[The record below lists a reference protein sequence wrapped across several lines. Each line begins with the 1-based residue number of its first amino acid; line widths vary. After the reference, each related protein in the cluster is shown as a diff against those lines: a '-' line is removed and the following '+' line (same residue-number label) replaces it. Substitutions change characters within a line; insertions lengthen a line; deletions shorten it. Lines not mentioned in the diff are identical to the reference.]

1 MSLTSNDPNLG
12 KVKIGNGLVG
22 SSAEQDIVEGSS
34 VQIQAIA
41 ESGASFQKWS
51 DNNTNATRT
60 VTVNSALTLQAV
72 FIQNEPVED
81 PESGNEPI
89 GDEDEFVT
97 LTLRANV
104 DFADTPTGGGTF
116 VKGATTFISAAEEA
130 TDPSKSGNE
139 AVFTFSSWS
148 DGVTSRERNIVLDS
162 DMTLTANYTNPYSY
176 GDE

>member
-1 MSLTSNDPNLG
+1 M
-12 KVKIGNGLVG
+12 KIGSGPTGASVQ
-22 SSAEQDIVEGSS
+22 QDIASGSS

-41 ESGASFQKWS
+41 ESGAQFQKWS
-51 DNNTNATRT
+51 DDNTNATRT
-60 VTVNSALTLQAV
+60 VTVNASMSLQAIFV
-72 FIQNEPVED
+72 QNEPAED
-81 PESGNEPI
+81 PESGNEPS

-116 VKGATTFISAAEEA
+116 AKGASTFVSAAAEA
-130 TDPSKSGNE
+130 IDPSKSGNE

-162 DMTLTANYTNPYSY
+162 DMTLTAVYENPYLY
-176 GDE
+176 GE

>member
-1 MSLTSNDPNLG
+1 MGTVTGGGQFEDG
-12 KVKIGNGLVG
+12 
-22 SSAEQDIVEGSS
+22 A
-34 VQIQAIA
+34 QASINA
-41 ESGASFQKWS
+41 TAKPGYHFDSWS
-51 DNNTNATRT
+51 DGRNQPSRTIVVHGDMELTATF
-60 VTVNSALTLQAV
+60 A
-72 FIQNEPVED
+72 
-81 PESGNEPI
+81 
-89 GDEDEFVT
+89 EDEPEDEEEYVT
-97 LTLRANV
+97 LTLNTNV

-116 VKGATTFISAAEEA
+116 VKGATTFISATEEA

>member
-1 MSLTSNDPNLG
+1 MEL
-12 KVKIGNGLVG
+12 
-22 SSAEQDIVEGSS
+22 
-34 VQIQAIA
+34 QAIFV
-41 ESGASFQKWS
+41 E
-51 DNNTNATRT
+51 D
-60 VTVNSALTLQAV
+60 
-72 FIQNEPVED
+72 EPEED
-81 PESGNEPI
+81 PEPGTEPG

-116 VKGATTFISAAEEA
+116 AKGATTFISAAAEA
-130 TDPSKSGNE
+130 IDPSKSGNE

>member
-1 MSLTSNDPNLG
+1 MGTVTGGGQFEDG
-12 KVKIGNGLVG
+12 
-22 SSAEQDIVEGSS
+22 A
-34 VQIQAIA
+34 QASINA
-41 ESGASFQKWS
+41 TAKPGYHFDSWS
-51 DNNTNATRT
+51 DGRNQPSRT
-60 VTVNSALTLQAV
+60 IVVHGDMELTAN
-72 FIQNEPVED
+72 FVED
-81 PESGNEPI
+81 EP
-89 GDEDEFVT
+89 EDEEEYVT
-97 LTLRANV
+97 LTLNTNV

>member
-1 MSLTSNDPNLG
+1 MGTVTGGGQFEDG
-12 KVKIGNGLVG
+12 
-22 SSAEQDIVEGSS
+22 A
-34 VQIQAIA
+34 QASINA
-41 ESGASFQKWS
+41 TAKPGYHFDSWS
-51 DNNTNATRT
+51 DGRNQPSRTIVVHGDMELTAT
-60 VTVNSALTLQAV
+60 
-72 FIQNEPVED
+72 FVED
-81 PESGNEPI
+81 EP
-89 GDEDEFVT
+89 EDEEEYVT
-97 LTLRANV
+97 LTLNTNV

-176 GDE
+176 GD

>member
-1 MSLTSNDPNLG
+1 MTLASNDPNLG
-12 KVKIGNGLVG
+12 KVKIGNGLIG

-41 ESGASFQKWS
+41 ESDASFQKWS

-81 PESGNEPI
+81 PESGNEPS

-104 DFADTPTGGGTF
+104 DFADTPTRGGTF
-116 VKGATTFISAAEEA
+116 AKGATTFVSAAAEA

>member
-1 MSLTSNDPNLG
+1 MGTVTGGGQFEDG
-12 KVKIGNGLVG
+12 
-22 SSAEQDIVEGSS
+22 A
-34 VQIQAIA
+34 QASINA
-41 ESGASFQKWS
+41 TAKPGYHFDSWS
-51 DNNTNATRT
+51 DGRNQPSRTIVVHGDMELTAT
-60 VTVNSALTLQAV
+60 
-72 FIQNEPVED
+72 FVED
-81 PESGNEPI
+81 EP
-89 GDEDEFVT
+89 EDEEEYVT
-97 LTLRANV
+97 LTLNTNV

-148 DGVTSRERNIVLDS
+148 DGVTSKERNIVLDS

>member
-1 MSLTSNDPNLG
+1 M
-12 KVKIGNGLVG
+12 KIGNGLVG
-22 SSAEQDIVEGSS
+22 SSAEQEVVSGSS

-60 VTVNSALTLQAV
+60 VTVNSALTLQAIFV
-72 FIQNEPVED
+72 EDEPDED
-81 PESGNEPI
+81 PESGNEPG

-116 VKGATTFISAAEEA
+116 AKGATTFISAAAEA
-130 TDPSKSGNE
+130 IDPSRSGNE
-139 AVFTFSSWS
+139 AKYLFSSWS
-148 DGVTSRERNIVLDS
+148 DGVTERERNIVLDS
-162 DMTLTANYTNPYSY
+162 TMTLTAFYQNPYLY
-176 GDE
+176 DE

>member
-1 MSLTSNDPNLG
+1 MGTVTGGGQFEDG
-12 KVKIGNGLVG
+12 
-22 SSAEQDIVEGSS
+22 A
-34 VQIQAIA
+34 QAFINA
-41 ESGASFQKWS
+41 TAKPGYHFDSWS
-51 DNNTNATRT
+51 DGRNQPSRTIVVHGDMELTAT
-60 VTVNSALTLQAV
+60 
-72 FIQNEPVED
+72 FVED
-81 PESGNEPI
+81 EP
-89 GDEDEFVT
+89 EDEEEYVT
-97 LTLRANV
+97 LTLNTNV

>member
-1 MSLTSNDPNLG
+1 M
-12 KVKIGNGLVG
+12 KIGGGLVG
-22 SSAEQDIVEGSS
+22 TSAEQEVVSGNS

-41 ESGASFQKWS
+41 ENGASFQKWS

-81 PESGNEPI
+81 PEFGNEPS

-97 LTLRANV
+97 LTLRVNV

-116 VKGATTFISAAEEA
+116 AKGATTFVSAAAEA
-130 TDPSKSGNE
+130 IDPSKSGNE
-139 AVFTFSSWS
+139 AKYLFSSWS
-148 DGVTSRERNIVLDS
+148 DGVTERERNIVLDS
-162 DMTLTANYTNPYSY
+162 DKTLTAVYENLYVY
-176 GDE
+176 GE

>member
-1 MSLTSNDPNLG
+1 MGTVTGGGQFEDG
-12 KVKIGNGLVG
+12 
-22 SSAEQDIVEGSS
+22 A
-34 VQIQAIA
+34 QASINA
-41 ESGASFQKWS
+41 TAKPGYHFDSWS
-51 DNNTNATRT
+51 DGRNQPSRTIVVHGDMELTAT
-60 VTVNSALTLQAV
+60 
-72 FIQNEPVED
+72 FVED
-81 PESGNEPI
+81 EP
-89 GDEDEFVT
+89 EDEEEYVT
-97 LTLRANV
+97 LTLNTNV

>member
-1 MSLTSNDPNLG
+1 MS
-12 KVKIGNGLVG
+12 
-22 SSAEQDIVEGSS
+22 GSS

-60 VTVNSALTLQAV
+60 VTVNSALTLQAIFV
-72 FIQNEPVED
+72 EDEPDED
-81 PESGNEPI
+81 PESGNEPG

-116 VKGATTFISAAEEA
+116 AKGATTFISAAAEA
-130 TDPSKSGNE
+130 IDPSRSGNE
-139 AVFTFSSWS
+139 AKYLFSSWS
-148 DGVTSRERNIVLDS
+148 DGVTERERNIVLDS
-162 DMTLTANYTNPYSY
+162 TMTLTAFYQNPYLY
-176 GDE
+176 DE

>member
-1 MSLTSNDPNLG
+1 MGTVTGGGQFEDGAQAS
-12 KVKIGNGLVG
+12 I
-22 SSAEQDIVEGSS
+22 SATAKPGYHFDS
-34 VQIQAIA
+34 
-41 ESGASFQKWS
+41 WS
-51 DNNTNATRT
+51 DGRNQPSRTIVVHGDMELTAT
-60 VTVNSALTLQAV
+60 
-72 FIQNEPVED
+72 FVED
-81 PESGNEPI
+81 EP
-89 GDEDEFVT
+89 EDEEEYVT
-97 LTLRANV
+97 LTLNANV

>member
-1 MSLTSNDPNLG
+1 MGTVTGGGQFEDG
-12 KVKIGNGLVG
+12 
-22 SSAEQDIVEGSS
+22 A
-34 VQIQAIA
+34 QASINA
-41 ESGASFQKWS
+41 TAKPGYHFDTWS
-51 DNNTNATRT
+51 DGRNQPSRT
-60 VTVNSALTLQAV
+60 IVVHGDMELTAI
-72 FIQNEPVED
+72 FVED
-81 PESGNEPI
+81 EP
-89 GDEDEFVT
+89 EDEEEYVT
-97 LTLRANV
+97 LTLNTNV

>member
-1 MSLTSNDPNLG
+1 MGTVTGGGQFEDG
-12 KVKIGNGLVG
+12 
-22 SSAEQDIVEGSS
+22 A
-34 VQIQAIA
+34 QASINA
-41 ESGASFQKWS
+41 TAKPGYHFDSWS
-51 DNNTNATRT
+51 DGRNQPSRT
-60 VTVNSALTLQAV
+60 IVVHGDMELTAN
-72 FIQNEPVED
+72 FVED
-81 PESGNEPI
+81 EP
-89 GDEDEFVT
+89 EDEEEYVT
-97 LTLRANV
+97 LTLNTNV

-116 VKGATTFISAAEEA
+116 VKGATPFISAAEEA

>member
-1 MSLTSNDPNLG
+1 M
-12 KVKIGNGLVG
+12 KIGNG
-22 SSAEQDIVEGSS
+22 SASAAVAQDIVEGSS
-34 VQIQAIA
+34 VQISAVA
-41 ESGASFQKWS
+41 ESGASFQRWF
-51 DNNTNATRT
+51 DGNTNAIRT
-60 VTVNSALTLQAV
+60 VTVNEDMELQAIFV
-72 FIQNEPVED
+72 EDEPAED
-81 PESGNEPI
+81 PESGNEPG

-116 VKGATTFISAAEEA
+116 AKGATTFISAAAEA
-130 TDPSKSGNE
+130 IDPSKSGDE
-139 AVFTFSSWS
+139 AVLTFSSWS